1 MAPTPDESR
10 TIPMSMDDTLPAGGA
25 THLECTRCGARYDAE
40 APHRL
45 SPCCEKPL
53 YPRYDLAAIGA
64 RLSRG
69 DLAGRSADLW
79 RYAELLPVRDP
90 ANAVRLGEGWTPM
103 IDAPRL
109 ASRIGVARCWVKD
122 EGQNPTAS
130 FKARGLCMAIS
141 RARELGITEV
151 ALPSAGNAGSAT
163 AAYAAA
169 AGMRAHVVVPRDT
182 PFPILEEMRALGAD
196 LELFDGLITDCAARV
211 AEGAREHGWFDLST
225 LKEPY
230 RVEGKKTMG
239 YEVAE
244 QLGWRLPDVIVYP
257 TGGGTGLV
265 GMWKAFDEMERLGW
279 IGSAR
284 PRMISVQA
292 SGCAPIVRAW
302 EQGTEHAEPWAGAHT
317 YASGLRVPRAV
328 GDFLILD
335 AVRRSGGAAIAV
347 DDDEM
352 RAWTPLVGGDTGI
365 FCAPEGAATAVAAAR
380 LRQSGAIRPDDEVV
394 LFNTGSGLKYV
405 V

>member
-1 MAPTPDESR
+1 MT
-10 TIPMSMDDTLPAGGA
+10 DTLPAGGA
-25 THLECTRCGARYDAE
+25 THLECTRCGARYE
-40 APHRL
+40 SEQPHRL

-53 YPRYDLAAIGA
+53 YPRYDLEAIGR
-64 RLSRG
+64 RLSRD
-69 DLAGRSADLW
+69 DLAGRPADLW

-103 IDAPRL
+103 IDTPRL
-109 ASRIGVARCWVKD
+109 AARIGVARCWVKD

-141 RARELGITEV
+141 RAKELGITEV

-182 PFPILEEMRALGAD
+182 PHPIVEEMRALGAD
-196 LELFDGLITDCAARV
+196 VELFDGLITDCAARV

-284 PRMISVQA
+284 PRMVSVQA

-302 EQGTEHAEPWAGAHT
+302 EQGTEYAEPWAGAHT

-335 AVRRSGGAAIAV
+335 AVRASGGAAIAV

-352 RAWTPLVGGDTGI
+352 RAWTPRVGADTGI
-365 FCAPEGAATAVAAAR
+365 FCAPEGAATATAAAH
-380 LRQSGAIRPDDEVV
+380 LVASGHIHPGDKVV
-394 LFNTGSGLKYV
+394 LFNT
-405 V
+405 

>member
-1 MAPTPDESR
+1 
-10 TIPMSMDDTLPAGGA
+10 MSSIDTLPAGGA
-25 THLECTRCGARYDAE
+25 THLECTRCGASYPAE
-40 APHRL
+40 EPHRL

-53 YPRYDLAAIGA
+53 YPRYDLDAIRG
-64 RLSRG
+64 RLSRD
-69 DLAGRSADLW
+69 DLAGRPADLW

-109 ASRIGVARCWVKD
+109 AARIGVARCRVKD

-141 RARELGITEV
+141 RAKELGITEV

-182 PFPILEEMRALGAD
+182 PHPILEEMRALGAD
-196 LELFDGLITDCAARV
+196 VELFDGLITDCATRV

-279 IGSAR
+279 IGPER
-284 PRMISVQA
+284 PRMVSVQA

-302 EQGTEHAEPWAGAHT
+302 EQGTEHAEPWVGAHT

-335 AVRRSGGAAIAV
+335 AVRRSGGAAIAI

-352 RAWTPLVGGDTGI
+352 RRWTPLVGGDTGI
-365 FCAPEGAATAVAAAR
+365 FCAPEGAATAAATAR
-380 LRQSGAIRPDDEVV
+380 LVATGAIRPDDEVV

-405 V
+405 T

>member
-1 MAPTPDESR
+1 MTTSSNLLAPLAP
-10 TIPMSMDDTLPAGGA
+10 PAAGGA
-25 THLECTRCGARYDAE
+25 THLECTRCGARHE
-40 APHRL
+40 SEVPQRL
-45 SPCCEKPL
+45 STCCQKPL
-53 YPRYDLAAIGA
+53 YARYDLAAIGA
-64 RLSRG
+64 RLRRE

-90 ANAVRLGEGWTPM
+90 ANAIRLGEGWTPL

-109 ASRIGVARCWVKD
+109 ADRLGVGRVWIKD

-130 FKARGLCMAIS
+130 FKARGLCMAVS
-141 RARELGITEV
+141 RAKELGIGEV

-169 AGMRAHVVVPRDT
+169 AGMRAHVVIPRDT
-182 PFPILEEMRALGAD
+182 PAPIVEEMRALGAD
-196 LELFDGLITDCAARV
+196 VELIDGLITDCAVRV
-211 AEGAREHGWFDLST
+211 AEGARTHGWFDLST

-230 RVEGKKTMG
+230 RAEGKKTMG

-244 QLGWRLPDVIVYP
+244 QLGWTLPDVIVYP

-265 GMWKAFDEMERLGW
+265 GMWKAFDEMEALGW

-292 SGCAPIVRAW
+292 AGCAPIVRAW
-302 EQGTEHAEPWAGAHT
+302 EEGTDDAAPWENAHT

-335 AVRRSGGAAIAV
+335 AVRASGGAALSVA
-347 DDDEM
+347 DDEM
-352 RAWTPLVGGDTGI
+352 RRWTPIVGGDTGI
-365 FCAPEGAATAVAAAR
+365 FCAPEGAATAAAVSA
-380 LRQSGAIRPDDEVV
+380 LRAAGTLGANDSVV

-405 V
+405 GM

>member
-1 MAPTPDESR
+1 MTL
-10 TIPMSMDDTLPAGGA
+10 TDTLPAGGA
-25 THLECTRCGARYDAE
+25 THLECTRCGASYESEQPR
-40 APHRL
+40 RL

-64 RLSRG
+64 RLSRD
-69 DLAGRSADLW
+69 DLAGRPADLW

-103 IDAPRL
+103 IDTPRL

-141 RARELGITEV
+141 RAKELGITAV

-169 AGMRAHVVVPRDT
+169 AGMAAHVVVPRDT
-182 PFPILEEMRALGAD
+182 PRPILEEMRALGAD
-196 LELFDGLITDCAARV
+196 VELFDGLITDCAGRV

-265 GMWKAFDEMERLGW
+265 GMWKAFDEMERMGW
-279 IGSAR
+279 IGPER

-302 EQGTEHAEPWAGAHT
+302 EQGTEYAEPWAGAHT
-317 YASGLRVPRAV
+317 YASGLRVPKAV
-328 GDFLILD
+328 GDFLMLD
-335 AVRRSGGAAIAV
+335 AIRTSGGAAIAV

-352 RAWTPLVGGDTGI
+352 RAWTPLVGADTGI
-365 FCAPEGAATAVAAAR
+365 FCAPEGAATAAAAAR

>member
-1 MAPTPDESR
+1 M
-10 TIPMSMDDTLPAGGA
+10 IDTLPAGGA
-25 THLECTRCGARYDAE
+25 THLECTRCGASYE
-40 APHRL
+40 SEQPHRL

-53 YPRYDLAAIGA
+53 YPRYDLDAIGA
-64 RLSRG
+64 RLSRD

-103 IDAPRL
+103 IDTPRL

-141 RARELGITEV
+141 RAKELGITEV

-169 AGMRAHVVVPRDT
+169 AGMGAHVVVPRDT
-182 PFPILEEMRALGAD
+182 PRPILEEMRALGAD
-196 LELFDGLITDCAARV
+196 VELFDGLITDCAARV

-265 GMWKAFDEMERLGW
+265 GMWKAFDEMERMGW
-279 IGSAR
+279 IGPER

-302 EQGTEHAEPWAGAHT
+302 EQGTEYAEPWAGAHT
-317 YASGLRVPRAV
+317 YASGLRVPKAV
-328 GDFLILD
+328 GDFLMLEAI
-335 AVRRSGGAAIAV
+335 RSSGGAAVAV

-352 RAWTPLVGGDTGI
+352 RAWTPLVGADTGI